1 MSSGSGARCHPRALC
16 HPRRA
21 ALAPRRRRGAEL
33 HAPGK
38 GQSNRREIG
47 LDRFFVHG
55 PPVPPSP
62 VMRVDDPIPCAR
74 VYGRGGTAFLAS
86 TFRSRLAGCVLIAT
100 AKLAPSRSRS
110 LRFVSGP
117 PSEE

>member
-1 MSSGSGARCHPRALC
+1 RPYHVASRAQRPSPRDEDEGAA
-16 HPRRA
+16 RRA
-21 ALAPRRRRGAEL
+21 
-33 HAPGK
+33 PGER
-38 GQSNRREIG
+38 QSKRREIG
-47 LDRFFVHG
+47 LDRFFVHA

-62 VMRVDDPIPCAR
+62 VMSVDDPVPCAS

-86 TFRSRLAGCVLIAT
+86 TFRSRRAGCVLIAK
-100 AKLAPSRSRS
+100 ARLAPSRSRS